1 MKKFGLQNENM
12 DMIHGPLLK
21 NMMIYSIPL
30 VFSGFLQLLFNAAD
44 MAVVGKFTGSK
55 ALAAVS
61 AASPFSSLIVTL
73 FLGLSTGV
81 NVLLAQALGSDN
93 QDLFD
98 KGVHTSIASSILI
111 GFLLMG
117 AGLAFSRPV
126 MELIRTPDSVISLS
140 LVYLRIYMLGIPAM
154 MLYNF
159 SSAILRAC
167 GDTKRPFLY
176 MAIAGIL
183 NVGLNLFFV
192 IVFHMGTAGVALA
205 TVISESVSAFL
216 VLRSLIR
223 TDQIWHLERKDLRID
238 SAILK
243 RILWIGIPAGLQ
255 GAAFSIANLLIQSAI
270 NSFGPDVMAASAI
283 VMNAD
288 SFCYVGVDA
297 IGQTSLTFI
306 SQNYGA
312 GNIKRI
318 RKIFR
323 IAMIIG
329 VSLEL
334 SLGILCY
341 AGYRPFML
349 LFTDSEKVIQYGRE
363 IMFPICIFGFVNA
376 TMNIPFHAVRGMGHS
391 VFPMLCTIVFVCF
404 FRILWVYF
412 VFPHIP
418 TIGGLY
424 AAWPVTKG
432 IASIAAVLYY
442 LNVMH
447 GRQRKL

>member
-1 MKKFGLQNENM
+1 MSKYREKDM
-12 DMIHGPLLK
+12 DMVHGPLFR
-21 NMMIYSIPL
+21 NMIVYSIPL
-30 VFSGFLQLLFNAAD
+30 VLSGFLQLLFNAAD
-44 MAVVGKFTGSK
+44 MAVVGKFTGSH

-81 NVLLAQALGSDN
+81 NVLLAQALGSEN
-93 QDLFD
+93 HELFH
-98 KGVHTSIASSILI
+98 KGLHTAIASSLVI
-111 GFLLMG
+111 GLLLMG
-117 AGLAFSRPV
+117 AGLFFSAPV
-126 MELIRTPDSVISLS
+126 MKLIHTPKTVLSLS

-159 SSAILRAC
+159 GSAVLRAC
-167 GDTKRPFLY
+167 GDTRRPFQY

-183 NVGLNLFFV
+183 NVCLNLFFV
-192 IVFHMGTAGVALA
+192 ICFHLGTAGVAIA

-216 VLRSLIR
+216 VLHTLTD
-223 TDQIWHLERKDLRID
+223 TDQIWHLKRKDLKID
-238 SAILK
+238 PVVLK
-243 RILWIGIPAGLQ
+243 QILWIGIPAGLQ

-270 NSFGPDVMAASAI
+270 NSFGPVVMAASAI

-312 GNIKRI
+312 GNMKRI
-318 RKIFR
+318 QKIFR
-323 IAMIIG
+323 FTMIIG
-329 VSLEL
+329 VSLEI
-334 SLGILCY
+334 SLGLLCY
-341 AGYRPFML
+341 FAYRPFMS
-349 LFTDSEKVIQYGRE
+349 LFTSSENVIRYGRE
-363 IMFPICIFGFVNA
+363 IMFPICVFGFVNA
-376 TMNIPFHAVRGMGHS
+376 TMNVPFHAVRGMGHS
-391 VFPMLCTIVFVCF
+391 VFPMLCTIICVCF
-404 FRILWVYF
+404 LRILWVYM

-432 IASIAAVLYY
+432 IASFVAIIYY
-442 LNVMH
+442 FHVIHTMT
-447 GRQRKL
+447 GKL